1 MSHGRPAGRPW
12 RMTTQKTE
20 RVVVIGGGYAGTL
33 AAVRLAGKARR
44 RARVTLVSPD
54 RVLVPR
60 LRLHQIAAGQEIPAP
75 RLADLGGRRV
85 EVVQD
90 AATGIDLDGGH
101 VELRG
106 GRLAFDRL
114 VLATGSTIT
123 RPEHTHTLDGLAGAL
138 ALREAFAALPG
149 GSVVTVVGGGLTGL
163 EAVTELAE
171 ARPDVRLLLA
181 CDRAPGAWLADAGR
195 AH

>member
-114 VLATGSTIT
+114 LVATR
-123 RPEHTHTLDGLAGAL
+123 RPNTPPEPTPTPHGPPRAL
-138 ALREAFAALPG
+138 ALREAVPAAPG
-149 GSVVTVVGGGLTGL
+149 GRVGPGGGRGP
-163 EAVTELAE
+163 
-171 ARPDVRLLLA
+171 ARPE
-181 CDRAPGAWLADAGR
+181 
-195 AH
+195 